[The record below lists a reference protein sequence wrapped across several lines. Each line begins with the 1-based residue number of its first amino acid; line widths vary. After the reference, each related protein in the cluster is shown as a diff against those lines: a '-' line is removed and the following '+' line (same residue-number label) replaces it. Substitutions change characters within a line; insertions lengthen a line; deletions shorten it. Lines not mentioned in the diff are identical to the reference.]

1 MTKLVYKK
9 RLGSFGEEKAKE
21 YLESKGYELLVSNY
35 RYDRAEVDLI
45 LKDEKQKMVVFVEVK
60 TRRSK
65 TFGEPEESINAA
77 KQKQIKKAAEGF
89 ISENEEY
96 MDYDLRIDTVSVFID
111 RKDVIINHTENAF

>member
-1 MTKLVYKK
+1 MSKSVYRKK
-9 RLGSFGEEKAKE
+9 LGSFGEEKAKE
-21 YLESKGYELLVSNY
+21 FLESKGYEFLISNF
-35 RYDRAEVDLI
+35 RFERAEVDLI

-65 TFGEPEESINAA
+65 EFGEPEESINLT

-89 ISENEEY
+89 ISENEEF

-111 RKDVIINHTENAF
+111 GENIIIKHTENAF